1 MATSQL
7 RSASPFD
14 VFTAIMGRRELVK
27 QLAARDIAA
36 KFRGSVLGVAWVV
49 INPLIMLAVYSFV
62 FRQVLAVRWGE
73 GTTGTD
79 FVLMLFTGLILFG
92 FLSECLT
99 RAPGV
104 MLENTAFIKKVVFPL
119 EVLPAVAVASAG
131 VTFVVGLA
139 TLLVFRL
146 ALTGTIGW
154 TTLFILPVFAPLALF
169 GLGVSW
175 LLASLGVF
183 LRDLKQFMGG
193 FALML
198 MFMSPI
204 FFPLDAIPPDFQPIY
219 LANPLTTLI
228 EQARNVLIR
237 DLPPDWSVLS
247 ALTLGAWLFSWLALL
262 WFRRTQRGFADVV

>member
-131 VTFVVGLA
+131 VTFFVGLA

-198 MFMSPI
+198 MFLSPI

-237 DLPPDWSVLS
+237 DVPPDWSALS